1 MKITADDLSRSYRAM
16 SDEELLAMDQG
27 ELTDMARK
35 TLEQEMERRGLTHL
49 DPSAPPP
56 PVEVDGEAWA
66 SAGTFRTHDEAE
78 LVRGALESAG
88 IPAEVDSDS
97 GDLLWMG
104 TTVYTIHRV
113 LAPESMLDDARAI
126 IESRAV
132 QEEHEARSA
141 ADPLPAVV
149 LARYEDGVF
158 KPVEDVDLDEG
169 TEVEVHLPKAH

>member
-27 ELTDMARK
+27 ELTDIARK

-56 PVEVDGEAWA
+56 PVEVDGEAWG

-113 LAPESMLDDARAI
+113 LAPESMLDDAHAI
-126 IESRAV
+126 IESRAAR
-132 QEEHEARSA
+132 EEHEARAA
-141 ADPLPAVV
+141 ADAPPTVV
-149 LARYEDGVF
+149 VARFEDGVF
-158 KPVEDVDLDEG
+158 KPLESVELEEG
-169 TEVEVHLPKAH
+169 TEVEIHLPKNA